1 LALFELDVSVASLI
15 ELRSKNNLPD
25 VEGLGRAMTVAM
37 TLHQTKEE
45 SIFKIQKATNKTYAK
60 TDQKHQKTSKL

>member
-25 VEGLGRAMTVAM
+25 VEGLGRALAVAM
-37 TLHQTKEE
+37 TLHQA
-45 SIFKIQKATNKTYAK
+45 INFKLHN
-60 TDQKHQKTSKL
+60 

>member
-1 LALFELDVSVASLI
+1 LALELDVSVASLN

-37 TLHQTKEE
+37 TLHKQ
-45 SIFKIQKATNKTYAK
+45 FQVA
-60 TDQKHQKTSKL
+60 